1 MILVLSWRLYWAYAR
16 RRLST
21 PEVTQDNVVSA
32 PFLFFC
38 PYSSKYVEEEFS
50 EVQCSNLP
58 HLVPLLMVSGWGRAT
73 FSPQPHP

>member
-21 PEVTQDNVVSA
+21 PEVTQDNVLSA

-38 PYSSKYVEEEFS
+38 PYSPECVEEEFS
-50 EVQCSNLP
+50 EVRLQDP
-58 HLVPLLMVSGWGRAT
+58 A
-73 FSPQPHP
+73 